1 MYNFLEKCNMTS
13 NIGYIRVSSNNQNTD
28 RQLDGIILE
37 KVFTEK
43 QSGKSSNDSIV
54 DPQIRTAN

>member
-1 MYNFLEKCNMTS
+1 MTA

-43 QSGKSSNDSIV
+43 Q
-54 DPQIRTAN
+54 